1 MFRVTAALLMALF
14 SLSALAAP
22 KAELWPRWEQ
32 HAPMSKVALDHGAW
46 DAFLG
51 KYNQAG
57 DDGINRIAYGKVAK
71 ADHQALKDYLQR
83 LQSAPISK
91 FSRAQQYAY
100 WVNLYNAVTIDVV
113 LDHYPVSSILKID
126 ISPGFFSRGPWD
138 KKLLKIEGES
148 LSLNDIEHRILRPI
162 WKDPRTHYALNCAS
176 LGCPN
181 LQHRAYAS
189 AQLEKMLDEGARA
202 FINHE
207 RGAMVVA
214 DELRAS
220 SIYEWFKADFGGDD
234 AGVIAHLKQYAE
246 PELKAKLQGV
256 TEIDS
261 DQYDWSLND
270 AP

>member
-1 MFRVTAALLMALF
+1 
-14 SLSALAAP
+14 
-22 KAELWPRWEQ
+22 
-32 HAPMSKVALDHGAW
+32 
-46 DAFLG
+46 
-51 KYNQAG
+51 
-57 DDGINRIAYGKVAK
+57 
-71 ADHQALKDYLQR
+71 
-83 LQSAPISK
+83 
-91 FSRAQQYAY
+91 
-100 WVNLYNAVTIDVV
+100 
-113 LDHYPVSSILKID
+113 
-126 ISPGFFSRGPWD
+126 
-138 KKLLKIEGES
+138 
-148 LSLNDIEHRILRPI
+148 
-162 WKDPRTHYALNCAS
+162 
-176 LGCPN
+176 
-181 LQHRAYAS
+181 
-189 AQLEKMLDEGARA
+189 MLDEGARA